1 MRTNIDIDNRLMEQ
15 AMKLSGYLQ
24 KKQLLKKLLVK
35 LDSQQKI
42 RSFRGKLK
50 WEGNLDQMR
59 NDS

>member
-1 MRTNIDIDNRLMEQ
+1 
-15 AMKLSGYLQ
+15 MKLSGYLQ